1 MLLNY
6 NDRHH
11 VFRDVAVLV
20 IDAPSP
26 APPRILEGRAR
37 TVLHGGYTHVRV
49 FLPKDIHN
57 RSPRICAD
65 APQEKTPST
74 LSVGGLADC
83 LSHIS

>member
-57 RSPRICAD
+57 RSPLHKYGVTGYGC
-65 APQEKTPST
+65 PLVETP
-74 LSVGGLADC
+74 
-83 LSHIS
+83 